1 MVVWTPRNT
10 IIAAVLLSIAVAGV
24 TGLGVTYAL
33 HPAPAP
39 QTRNFYMFAV
49 DQGFPA
55 ANTTGLKADYG
66 FSAMTMTVNRGDT
79 LIIHFYNPTDQ
90 AHSFT
95 MGSPYTEDVVLP
107 AMTNTK
113 ISTANTT
120 IIANTA
126 GIFHYTCDF
135 HGPSMAG
142 DLIVQA

>member
-1 MVVWTPRNT
+1 MVALTPRNT
-10 IIAAVLLSIAVAGV
+10 IIVAVLLSVAVGGV
-24 TGLGVTYAL
+24 TALGVTYAL
-33 HPAPAP
+33 HPAPAS

-55 ANTTGLKADYG
+55 ANTTGLKADYA
-66 FSAMTMTVNRGDT
+66 FSAMTIIVNRGDT

-90 AHSFT
+90 HHSFT

-113 ISTANTT
+113 ISTANIT
-120 IIANTA
+120 ITANTA
-126 GIFHYTCDF
+126 GTFQYTCDF
-135 HGPSMAG
+135 HGPSMVG

>member
-1 MVVWTPRNT
+1 MVAWTPRNT
-10 IIAAVLLSIAVAGV
+10 IITAVLLSIAIAGV

-49 DQGFPA
+49 DQGF
-55 ANTTGLKADYG
+55 
-66 FSAMTMTVNRGDT
+66 SAMTITVNRGDT

-113 ISTANTT
+113 
-120 IIANTA
+120 
-126 GIFHYTCDF
+126 
-135 HGPSMAG
+135 
-142 DLIVQA
+142 